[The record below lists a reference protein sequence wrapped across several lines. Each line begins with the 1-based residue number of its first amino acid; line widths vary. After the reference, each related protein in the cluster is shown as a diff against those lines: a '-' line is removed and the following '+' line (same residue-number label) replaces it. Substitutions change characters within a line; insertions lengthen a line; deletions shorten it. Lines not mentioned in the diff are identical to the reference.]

1 MGCHARLFVH
11 GYFAEFPYFSII
23 PWSSPIHGFPLRKL
37 NGTARTFVPRPLSSP
52 LLMLVQEIS
61 KTSTVPAKKP
71 GRGSALYG
79 RAALDS
85 TAQQTRI
92 TRHLLELEQDNYHA
106 IQIDIPK
113 PESTPSRFPVSHT
126 LHCLC
131 GLLMVAPRR
140 QHKTTP
146 NVRKLLATRKTLT
159 NLLDEAG
166 IAADVY
172 REAGVRQGRY
182 PSRTFC
188 SVCGYWGKYG
198 CMKCGERYCGEVCAE
213 THRGTHTLPCLRRKR
228 LILET
233 RCMKFF

>member
-1 MGCHARLFVH
+1 
-11 GYFAEFPYFSII
+11 
-23 PWSSPIHGFPLRKL
+23 
-37 NGTARTFVPRPLSSP
+37 
-52 LLMLVQEIS
+52 MLVQEIS
-61 KTSTVPAKKP
+61 KAATGPPKKP

-79 RAALDS
+79 RAAVDS
-85 TAQQTRI
+85 STQQTRI

-113 PESTPSRFPVSHT
+113 PESTPLLPASFVYFVLFVSFESEVI
-126 LHCLC
+126 
-131 GLLMVAPRR
+131 VAPRK

-166 IAADVY
+166 FAADVY
-172 REAGVRQGRY
+172 RDAGVKQGRY

-188 SVCGYWGKYG
+188 TVCGYWGKYG

-213 THRGTHTLPCLRRKR
+213 THRGESPVLS
-228 LILET
+228 
-233 RCMKFF
+233 